1 MATIEAT
8 ATSYCTN
15 PYYCRPRQQF
25 PTLTSSST
33 SQEVRIRSRLLHR
46 LGIHQKQSLVTKTTR
61 TQTSV
66 EYKYHPIHV
75 STVSVPFLQPLRDK
89 STNSSCPVTTT
100 FSSTNTTMI
109 NNHGGATDMD
119 HRHHDIV
126 AQRPRSSRER
136 NATTTTTT
144 TATRRRI
151 IVRFDNNVLVV
162 PIPSRHA
169 YSNRIKK
176 AFWRDGSELRDIAD
190 RNRYEFASEGYD
202 WNQVL
207 EDEDM
212 YVDAATGELVHPCWV
227 EYEDDDYKDEDYDPV
242 IQADND
248 EEKYSQEEEQ
258 VLFESDGPTLK
269 RGDSILPL

>member
-1 MATIEAT
+1 MATIEAA
-8 ATSYCTN
+8 ATSYCAK

-25 PTLTSSST
+25 PTLTSSLT

-61 TQTSV
+61 TQTSA
-66 EYKYHPIHV
+66 EYKYHAIHTP
-75 STVSVPFLQPLRDK
+75 TVSVPFLQPLRDK
-89 STNSSCPVTTT
+89 STNSSCPVTTA

-109 NNHGGATDMD
+109 NNLDGATDMD
-119 HRHHDIV
+119 HRHRDII
-126 AQRPRSSRER
+126 AQRPCSSRER
-136 NATTTTTT
+136 KATTTTTT
-144 TATRRRI
+144 TTRRRI
-151 IVRFDNNVLVV
+151 IVRFDSNVLVV

-169 YSNRIKK
+169 YSDRIKK
-176 AFWRDGSELRDIAD
+176 AFWRDGNELRDIAD

-227 EYEDDDYKDEDYDPV
+227 EYEDEDYDPV
-242 IQADND
+242 IQVDND
-248 EEKYSQEEEQ
+248 EEKDSQEEEQ

-269 RGDSILPL
+269 RGDSILPS